1 MELFGSF
8 HINPYFCTQL
18 DKQSAESCVKSE
30 QLDKTQISFGDAK
43 IVYLCGISKLF
54 VVKHSKNMVF

>member
-1 MELFGSF
+1 MEIFGSF

-30 QLDKTQISFGDAK
+30 QLDKTQNHLAMQI
-43 IVYLCGISKLF
+43 
-54 VVKHSKNMVF
+54 